1 MTDCAD
7 IIRLDGRV
15 ALVTGAGQ
23 GVGRAVARLLARAGA
38 RCVVVNDYFPERAQ
52 RVADEIAADGGDAI
66 AIAGDVGDADA
77 VRAMCREAA
86 GRAGRID
93 VLVNNAG
100 NAGPGGIAAT
110 LPPFWETRPEDWD
123 AWIRTNFFGVLNMCH
138 AVVPG
143 MIEAGW
149 GRIVTVISD
158 AGRTGEPHYAVY
170 SGAKAGAAGFMRA
183 LAKGVGRHGVTA
195 NCVALGAIMTPGLA
209 ERLDDD
215 AHRRKVLARYPIKRL
230 GEPEDA
236 AAMVAFLASEAAGWI
251 TAQTYPVNGG
261 YAVSQ

>member
-1 MTDCAD
+1 
-7 IIRLDGRV
+7 
-15 ALVTGAGQ
+15 
-23 GVGRAVARLLARAGA
+23 
-38 RCVVVNDYFPERAQ
+38 
-52 RVADEIAADGGDAI
+52 
-66 AIAGDVGDADA
+66 
-77 VRAMCREAA
+77 
-86 GRAGRID
+86 
-93 VLVNNAG
+93 
-100 NAGPGGIAAT
+100 
-110 LPPFWETRPEDWD
+110 
-123 AWIRTNFFGVLNMCH
+123 
-138 AVVPG
+138 